1 MVGTTVLQSITTQ
14 VISPSDPAWQE
25 CLKTIPHDFYHLPG
39 YLELEA
45 NRINGVAEAA
55 IVRAGEDVFF
65 LPYIIRNCD
74 ALIGDMQAF
83 NGDRVYD
90 IVSPYGYPGMLVDAP
105 GERLLRLRI
114 AKGEASAKAEA
125 PQKPTVQV
133 RQRAGQSTQFIET
146 ALNTIY
152 ENWRQ
157 RNICSAFLR
166 LHPLLNSDIDPSI
179 SDRYDSVDS
188 NSPYERLNP
197 RGEVVICDL
206 SEDLADIW
214 RQIRS
219 NHRTKINKAKRT
231 GVVARMV
238 PIDEYLDIFIDIYT
252 ETMHRVN
259 ATGAY
264 FFTKDYFHK
273 LVEALGEGIW
283 LCIVEA
289 DGEVIAASLITEF
302 SGIVQYHLGG
312 TRTQFLPQSPTTIA
326 FDYVI
331 RWAKERNNR
340 YLNFGGGLGGD
351 RDSLYHFKA
360 GFSNHTRSF
369 KTMEVIIDRD
379 LYDRLTQLRSE
390 SAGMTTSA
398 LNDASFFPIYRLPSA

>member
-1 MVGTTVLQSITTQ
+1 MAGTTVLQSITTQ
-14 VISPSDPAWQE
+14 VISPADPDWQE
-25 CLKTIPHDFYHLPG
+25 CLNAIPHDFYHLPG

-45 NRINGVAEAA
+45 NRINGVAEAIIIKNGA
-55 IVRAGEDVFF
+55 DIFF

-74 ALIGDMQAF
+74 AFIGNSQIF
-83 NGDRVYD
+83 SGDRIYD
-90 IVSPYGYPGMLVDAP
+90 VVSPYGYPGMLVS
-105 GERLLRLRI
+105 R
-114 AKGEASAKAEA
+114 
-125 PQKPTVQV
+125 V
-133 RQRAGQSTQFIET
+133 GQNTQFIET

-166 LHPLLNSDIDPSI
+166 LHPLLNSDIDPAI

-188 NSPYERLNP
+188 NSPSERVNP

-206 SEDLADIW
+206 SENLEDIW

-219 NHRTKINKAKRT
+219 NHRTKINKAKRA
-231 GVVARMV
+231 GVTVRMV
-238 PIDEYLDIFIDIYT
+238 PIDEYLDVFIDIYT

-259 ATGAY
+259 ATGTY
-264 FFTKDYFHK
+264 FFTKDYFYK
-273 LVEALGEGIW
+273 LIEALGAGIS

-289 DGEVIAASLITEF
+289 DGEVMAASLITEF

-331 RWAKERNNR
+331 RWAKERHNR
-340 YLNFGGGLGGD
+340 YLNFGGGLGSD

-360 GFSNHTRSF
+360 GFSKHMKWF
-369 KTMEVIIDRD
+369 KTMETIIDRD
-379 LYDRLTQLRSE
+379 LYDRLTQLRAE
-390 SAGMTTSA
+390 SAGMTASA
-398 LNDASFFPIYRLPSA
+398 LNDASFFPLYRLPRA

>member
-1 MVGTTVLQSITTQ
+1 MAGTTTFLQSIITQ
-14 VISPSDPAWQE
+14 VVSPLDSAWQE
-25 CLKTIPHDFYHLPG
+25 CLSTISHDFYHLPG
-39 YLELEA
+39 YLALEA
-45 NRINGVAEAA
+45 DRINGAAEAI
-55 IVRAGEDVFF
+55 IVKDGENIFF

-74 ALIGDMQAF
+74 AIIGDARAL
-83 NGDRVYD
+83 DRDRIYD
-90 IVSPYGYPGMLVDAP
+90 IVSPYGYPGMLV
-105 GERLLRLRI
+105 
-114 AKGEASAKAEA
+114 AES
-125 PQKPTVQV
+125 
-133 RQRAGQSTQFIET
+133 GQNTQFMAT
-146 ALNTIY
+146 ALNAIY

-166 LHPLLNSDIDPSI
+166 LHPILNSYIDPAI

-188 NSPYERLNP
+188 NSPYERINL

-214 RQIRS
+214 QQIRS
-219 NHRTKINKAKRT
+219 NHRTKINKAQRA
-231 GVVARMV
+231 GVKARMV

-259 ATGAY
+259 ATSTY
-264 FFTKDYFHK
+264 FFTKNYFHK
-273 LVEALGEGIW
+273 LVEALGDGIW

-289 DGEVIAASLITEF
+289 DREVIAASLITEF

-340 YLNFGGGLGGD
+340 YLNFGGGLGSE

-360 GFSNHTRSF
+360 GFSKHTKSF
-369 KTMEVIIDRD
+369 TTMEVIINRD
-379 LYDRLTQLRSE
+379 LYDRLTQFRAE
-390 SAGMTTSA
+390 SAEMTASE
-398 LNDASFFPIYRLPSA
+398 LNDSSFFPIYRLPSA

>member
-1 MVGTTVLQSITTQ
+1 MAETTTFLQSITTQ
-14 VISPSDPAWQE
+14 VISPSDSAWQE
-25 CLKTIPHDFYHLPG
+25 CLNVIPHDFYHLPG
-39 YLELEA
+39 YLALEA
-45 NRINGVAEAA
+45 ARINGVAEA
-55 IVRAGEDVFF
+55 IIIKDGSSIFF

-74 ALIGDMQAF
+74 ALIGNMQAV
-83 NGDRVYD
+83 NGDRIYD
-90 IVSPYGYPGMLVDAP
+90 IVSPYGYPGMLV
-105 GERLLRLRI
+105 GE
-114 AKGEASAKAEA
+114 S
-125 PQKPTVQV
+125 
-133 RQRAGQSTQFIET
+133 GQNTQFMTT

-166 LHPLLNSDIDPSI
+166 LHPLLNSYIDPAI
-179 SDRYDSVDS
+179 SDRYDSVDR
-188 NSPYERLNP
+188 NAPYERLNP

-206 SEDLADIW
+206 SEDLAAIW

-219 NHRTKINKAKRT
+219 NHRTKINKAQRA
-231 GVVARMV
+231 GVTARMV

-259 ATGAY
+259 AIGTY

-312 TRTQFLPQSPTTIA
+312 TRTRSLPQSPTTIA

-340 YLNFGGGLGGD
+340 YLNLGGGLGSD

-360 GFSNHTRSF
+360 GFSKHTKSF
-369 KTMEVIIDRD
+369 ATMEVIINRD
-379 LYDRLTQLRSE
+379 LYDRLTQLRAE
-390 SAGMTTSA
+390 SAGMTTSE
-398 LNDASFFPIYRLPSA
+398 LNNSSFFPIYRLPSA

>member
-25 CLKTIPHDFYHLPG
+25 CLKIIPHDFYHLSG

-45 NRINGVAEAA
+45 DRINGVAEAA
-55 IVRAGEDVFF
+55 IVRDGESVFF

-74 ALIGDMQAF
+74 AII
-83 NGDRVYD
+83 GDRVYD
-90 IVSPYGYPGMLVDAP
+90 IVSPYGYPGMLVD
-105 GERLLRLRI
+105 R
-114 AKGEASAKAEA
+114 
-125 PQKPTVQV
+125 T
-133 RQRAGQSTQFIET
+133 GQNTQFIET
-146 ALNTIY
+146 ALNNIY
-152 ENWRQ
+152 ENWQQ

-166 LHPLLNSDIDPSI
+166 LHPLLNSDIEPSI

-219 NHRTKINKAKRT
+219 NHRSKINKAKRT

-252 ETMHRVN
+252 ETMYRVN

-264 FFTKDYFHK
+264 FFTQDYFRK

-312 TRTQFLPQSPTTIA
+312 TRTKFLPQSPTTIA

-360 GFSNHTRSF
+360 GFSEHTRAF
-369 KTMEVIIDRD
+369 KTMEVITNRN
-379 LYDRLTQLRSE
+379 LYDRLTQLRAE
-390 SAGMTTSA
+390 SAGMTTSE
-398 LNDASFFPIYRLPSA
+398 LNSGSFFPIYRLP

>member
-25 CLKTIPHDFYHLPG
+25 CLKTISHDFYHLPG

-45 NRINGVAEAA
+45 NRINGVAEAT
-55 IVRAGEDVFF
+55 IVRDGEDVFF

-74 ALIGDMQAF
+74 AIIGDMQAF
-83 NGDRVYD
+83 NGDRIYD
-90 IVSPYGYPGMLVDAP
+90 VVSPYGYPGMLVDSLR
-105 GERLLRLRI
+105 ERI
-114 AKGEASAKAEA
+114 S
-125 PQKPTVQV
+125 
-133 RQRAGQSTQFIET
+133 QRGGQNTQFIQI

-152 ENWRQ
+152 ENWQQ

-188 NSPYERLNP
+188 NSPYERVNP

-219 NHRTKINKAKRT
+219 NHRSKINKAKRT

-302 SGIVQYHLGG
+302 SGMVQYHLGG

-326 FDYVI
+326 FDYII

-351 RDSLYHFKA
+351 RDSLYHFKS
-360 GFSNHTRSF
+360 GFSDLTRAF
-369 KTMEVIIDRD
+369 KTMEVITNRN
-379 LYDRLTQLRSE
+379 LYDRLAQLRAE
-390 SAGMTTSA
+390 SAGMSISA